1 VSHVSRTPPL
11 TPNVALLPSTQSLL
25 QKYEKTGMVLFNL
38 EEEQIKEIF
47 DKYGEHPKECAF
59 VPHT

>member
-1 VSHVSRTPPL
+1 
-11 TPNVALLPSTQSLL
+11 
-25 QKYEKTGMVLFNL
+25 MVLFNL

-59 VPHT
+59 VPHLTLVSHHISAAFLTGPFPAVETNKQNAPHS